1 MIESPV
7 QGVLK
12 DTLGQ
17 IAERI
22 LEGSRGE
29 ISMICL
35 RLDSGAYRIEAH
47 CGGLPPDL
55 DIPSV
60 DFLPGDGG
68 AGARVAQT
76 GEPQII
82 AEYATELADSPYVGP
97 IATMGVNAIVN
108 APVGPKGDVIA
119 VLYVMSRTPG
129 HFKESDMNR
138 LVAQAG
144 IAEIAIRNALSQR

>member
-7 QGVLK
+7 QGRLK
-12 DTLGQ
+12 HTLDQ
-17 IAERI
+17 IAVQI
-22 LEGSRGE
+22 LAGSRGE
-29 ISMICL
+29 LSMVCL

-47 CGGLPPDL
+47 QGGLPADM

-76 GEPQII
+76 GEPQVI
-82 AEYATELADSPYVGP
+82 AEYARELTASPYLGP

-129 HFKESDMNR
+129 RFDESDMSR
-138 LVAQAG
+138 LVLQANM
-144 IAEIAIRNALSQR
+144 AEVAIRNAL

>member
-12 DTLGQ
+12 DTLDQ
-17 IAERI
+17 IAKRI
-22 LEGSRGE
+22 LGGSRGE

-35 RLDSGAYRIEAH
+35 RLDNGAYRIEAH
-47 CGGLPPDL
+47 DGGLPPDL

-68 AGARVAQT
+68 AGARVAQS
-76 GEPQII
+76 GEPQVI
-82 AEYATELADSPYVGP
+82 AQYAKELSDSPYLGP

-119 VLYVMSRTPG
+119 VLYVMSRTLG
-129 HFKESDMNR
+129 RFDESDMNR
-138 LVAQAG
+138 LVVQAE
-144 IAEIAIRNALSQR
+144 IAEIAIRNALD

>member
-7 QGVLK
+7 QGKLK
-12 DTLGQ
+12 HTLDQ

-22 LEGSRGE
+22 LAGSRGE
-29 ISMICL
+29 LSMVCL
-35 RLDSGAYRIEAH
+35 RLDNGAYRIEAH
-47 CGGLPPDL
+47 RGGLPPDM

-82 AEYATELADSPYVGP
+82 ADYAKEMTASPYQGP
-97 IATMGVNAIVN
+97 IANMGVKAIVN
-108 APVGPKGDVIA
+108 APVGPRGDVIA
-119 VLYVMSRTPG
+119 VLYVMSRTASR
-129 HFKESDMNR
+129 FDEADMKR
-138 LVAQAG
+138 LVAQAD
-144 IAEIAIRNALSQR
+144 IAEIAVRNALD

>member
-1 MIESPV
+1 MIKSPV

-12 DTLGQ
+12 DTLEQ

-22 LEGSRGE
+22 LAGSRGE
-29 ISMICL
+29 ISMVCL
-35 RLDSGAYRIEAH
+35 RLDNGAYRIEAH
-47 CGGLPPDL
+47 DGGLPPNL

-82 AEYATELADSPYVGP
+82 AEYAKELSDSPYLGP

-119 VLYVMSRTPG
+119 VLYVMSRTPDR
-129 HFKESDMNR
+129 FDEADMNR

-144 IAEIAIRNALSQR
+144 IAEIAIRNVLN

>member
-7 QGVLK
+7 HGVLK
-12 DTLGQ
+12 DTLDQ
-17 IAERI
+17 IAKRI
-22 LEGSRGE
+22 LAGSRGE
-29 ISMICL
+29 ISMVCL
-35 RLDSGAYRIEAH
+35 RLDDGAYRIEAH
-47 CGGLPPDL
+47 DGGFPHDL

-68 AGARVAQT
+68 AGARVAQS
-76 GEPQII
+76 GEPQVI
-82 AEYATELADSPYVGP
+82 AEYAKELSHSPYLGP

-129 HFKESDMNR
+129 RFDELDMDR
-138 LVAQAG
+138 LVTQAE
-144 IAEIAIRNALSQR
+144 IAEIAIRNALE